1 MNYAPGKTEVILHII
16 GPGSKARKAALHDQH
31 NAVLDNGWP
40 YICSACGSLLQAFG
54 HLVQQ
59 GAAASKEVGHR
70 GTVARQS
77 WGPLHRPFYSKSD
90 VSIRTKMA
98 VFRTLTLSRLVVLN
112 AHIWSP
118 CPPAQIQKWQ
128 NAIRKPLGLL
138 AKGHTSGVSPLLLDA
153 PVLCGILRILPPED
167 LLHMAR
173 LRYLK
178 RLFAVCP
185 MVLWQ
190 LLMVIAG
197 VRCR

>member
-1 MNYAPGKTEVILHII
+1 MKQ
-16 GPGSKARKAALHDQH
+16 AR
-31 NAVLDNGWP
+31 
-40 YICSACGSLLQAFG
+40 
-54 HLVQQ
+54 
-59 GAAASKEVGHR
+59 
-70 GTVARQS
+70 
-77 WGPLHRPFYSKSD
+77 WGPLEPVGPVGPVGPVEPEPRKGLFS
-90 VSIRTKMA
+90 
-98 VFRTLTLSRLVVLN
+98 VVLN

>member
-1 MNYAPGKTEVILHII
+1 MAIHMLCVWFIATSIWALGSAGCSSQQRSRPPWNGSSPELGTIAPAFLQQERCLHSYQD
-16 GPGSKARKAALHDQH
+16 GSVPD
-31 NAVLDNGWP
+31 VD
-40 YICSACGSLLQAFG
+40 F
-54 HLVQQ
+54 
-59 GAAASKEVGHR
+59 
-70 GTVARQS
+70 VA
-77 WGPLHRPFYSKSD
+77 
-90 VSIRTKMA
+90 
-98 VFRTLTLSRLVVLN
+98 LVVLN

-167 LLHMAR
+167 LLRMAR